1 MYLIIDT
8 NESRFALAGKEA
20 LPESFE
26 WYLVKTDQSLPRM
39 VQQAYTGEPQGIF
52 LLQGKGGFSQTREGI
67 VFANLYSA
75 LKGVELRE
83 IEEGDLTHP
92 LSTWLLKPVVH
103 SLKAEYYT
111 EPNIS

>member
-8 NESRFALAGKEA
+8 NESRFAVAAKDAVAYDWRSVEQ
-20 LPESFE
+20 S
-26 WYLVKTDQSLPRM
+26 QSLPQE
-39 VQQAYTGEPQGIF
+39 VKDAYTGEPLGIF

-83 IEEGDLTHP
+83 IEEEDLKHP

-103 SLKAEYYT
+103 SISAEYYM
-111 EPNIS
+111 EPNIT